1 MLNFLN
7 YLYDLLETSLKLIKF
22 NYAPKFKKGDIA
34 IIDLYG
40 CKQKIKII
48 ETDYRVY
55 KIIWLENNKVCLQT
69 RNFIDNHALK
79 IKHPE

>member
-1 MLNFLN
+1 MLSFLN
-7 YLYDLLETSLKLIKF
+7 RLYDFLELSLKLIKF
-22 NYAPKFKKGDIA
+22 HYAPKFKKGDIA

-48 ETDYRVY
+48 GTDYHVY

-69 RNFIDNHALK
+69 RNFIDRNSFKA
-79 IKHPE
+79 

>member
-7 YLYDLLETSLKLIKF
+7 NIYDFLEISLKLIKF
-22 NYAPKFKKGDIA
+22 YYAPKFKAGDVA
-34 IIDLYG
+34 IINLYG
-40 CKQKIKII
+40 HKQKIKIV

-69 RNFIDNHALK
+69 RNFIDSNATK
-79 IKHPE
+79 V